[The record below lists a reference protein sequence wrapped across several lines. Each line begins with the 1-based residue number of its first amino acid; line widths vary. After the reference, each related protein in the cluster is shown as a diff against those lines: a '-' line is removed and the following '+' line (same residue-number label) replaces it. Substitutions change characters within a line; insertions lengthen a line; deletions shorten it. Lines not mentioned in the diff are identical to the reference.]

1 MKQKL
6 TVITDSK
13 GEIVAT
19 QIGHGDVREPQS
31 GIVGG
36 IVAGPG
42 QHIHKIEFDVPQIT
56 SRADIEAFHKKVAE
70 HLSRGGSAPTRKS

>member
-13 GEIVAT
+13 GKVVAT
-19 QIGHGDVREPQS
+19 QIGHGDVRDPHS
-31 GIVGG
+31 GIAGG

-42 QHIHKIEFDVPQIT
+42 QNIHKIEFDVPQMT
-56 SRADIEAFHKKVAE
+56 TRADVEAFHKKVAE
-70 HLSRGGSAPTRKS
+70 HLSRGGSGRTRKS